1 MVGIFK
7 NNLLCYVFHLHI
19 SCTRSIHYIRF
30 REFWFIFMAFC
41 CKMNSTKECYYLM
54 NYLRIVCVRQDSKL
68 SQERCSFCTSAFVPH
83 KISYYI
89 GSLGV
94 TP

>member
-7 NNLLCYVFHLHI
+7 NNLLCYIFHLHI

-41 CKMNSTKECYYLM
+41 CKMNSTKECYYLSE
-54 NYLRIVCVRQDSKL
+54 LPKDCVCVSRLK
-68 SQERCSFCTSAFVPH
+68 AFPGEMFFL
-83 KISYYI
+83 YI
-89 GSLGV
+89 CICA
-94 TP
+94 T